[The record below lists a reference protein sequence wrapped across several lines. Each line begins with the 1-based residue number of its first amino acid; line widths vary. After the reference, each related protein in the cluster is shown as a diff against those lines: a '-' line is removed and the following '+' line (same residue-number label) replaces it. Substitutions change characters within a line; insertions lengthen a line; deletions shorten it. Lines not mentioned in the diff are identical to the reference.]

1 MSLVDFLSRL
11 HQNDGSNNHVTS
23 AQRIREAII
32 IILQKQR
39 LFGEVLLQLPRE
51 NDLQLPVMMRLR
63 WEDDRLVLVINPEK
77 LANVRNDELQ
87 SLLEHEALHLIW
99 MHPLHYASYPHQDLV
114 QIATDVAVNQY
125 LTEPPQGTV
134 TLSQLEKAL
143 RQKLMPKL
151 DSQDYLNI
159 LEQLPAEQQEKLHQP
174 GLKLNGGKQEENATT
189 DEVKIADTHN
199 GWQESK
205 TSQQISNQVVRLA
218 NIKQILNR
226 SWRQTPQRDRG
237 LLPGNVR
244 SQLQK
249 VQKTKIV
256 DWRQVFRHQFGL
268 IARGQVNSHARF
280 NRRQPLR
287 MDLPGKVTR
296 LDPAIDIFVD
306 NSGSVTDQEIVQTL
320 TTLEKMLKKTKLT
333 ANVYSF
339 DARVTTKQKLHDGKK
354 LDFRRTGGGGTSFQ
368 CIFDYLHQHHLTKR
382 NRIIIIITDGW
393 GEERIND
400 YHYQNVYWLMMT
412 KANQLSVKEPPGRVL
427 EMRG

>member
-1 MSLVDFLSRL
+1 MSLGDFLARL

-99 MHPLHYASYPHQDLV
+99 MHPLRYASYPHQDLV

-174 GLKLNGGKQEENATT
+174 GLKLNGGKQEENATA

-205 TSQQISNQVVRLA
+205 TSQQVSNQIVRLA
-218 NIKQILNR
+218 NIKRILNN

-296 LDPAIDIFVD
+296 LDPAVDIFID

>member
-1 MSLVDFLSRL
+1 MSLGDFLARL

-51 NDLQLPVMMRLR
+51 NDLQLPAMMGLR
-63 WEDDRLVLVINPEK
+63 WEDNRIVLVINPEK

-99 MHPLHYASYPHQDLV
+99 MHPLRYASYPHQDLV

-134 TLSQLEKAL
+134 TLSQSEKAL

-174 GLKLNGGKQEENATT
+174 GLKLNGGKQEENATA

-296 LDPAIDIFVD
+296 LDPAVDIFID

-320 TTLEKMLKKTKLT
+320 TTVEKMLKKTNLT

-339 DARVTTKQKLHDGKK
+339 DARVTATQKLHDGKK

-393 GEERIND
+393 GEEQINN

-412 KANQLSVKEPPGRVL
+412 KANKLSVKEPPGRVL

>member
-1 MSLVDFLSRL
+1 MSLGDFLARL

-99 MHPLHYASYPHQDLV
+99 MHPLRYASYPHQDLV

-174 GLKLNGGKQEENATT
+174 GLKLNGGKQKENTT
-189 DEVKIADTHN
+189 ADKVKTADTHN

-205 TSQQISNQVVRLA
+205 TSQQISNQIVRLA
-218 NIKQILNR
+218 NIKRILNN

-296 LDPAIDIFVD
+296 LDPAVDIFVD

-339 DARVTTKQKLHDGKK
+339 DDLVTTQQKLHYGKK

-393 GEERIND
+393 GEERINN

>member
-1 MSLVDFLSRL
+1 MSLGDFLARL

-51 NDLQLPVMMRLR
+51 NDLQLPAMMGLR
-63 WEDDRLVLVINPEK
+63 WEDNRLVLVINPEK

-99 MHPLHYASYPHQDLV
+99 MHPLRYASYPHQDLV

-134 TLSQLEKAL
+134 TLSQLEKVL

-174 GLKLNGGKQEENATT
+174 GLKLSGSKQKENATA
-189 DEVKIADTHN
+189 DEVKTPDTHN

-205 TSQQISNQVVRLA
+205 TSQQVSNQIVRLA
-218 NIKQILNR
+218 NIKRILNN

-296 LDPAIDIFVD
+296 LDPAVDIFVD

-320 TTLEKMLKKTKLT
+320 TILEKMLKKTKLT
-333 ANVYSF
+333 ASVYSF

-354 LDFRRTGGGGTSFQ
+354 FDFRRTGGGGTSFQ

-382 NRIIIIITDGW
+382 NRIIIITDGW
-393 GEERIND
+393 GEEQINN

>member
-1 MSLVDFLSRL
+1 MSLGDFLARL

-51 NDLQLPVMMRLR
+51 NDLQLPAMMGLR
-63 WEDDRLVLVINPEK
+63 WEDNRLVLVINPEK

-99 MHPLHYASYPHQDLV
+99 MHPLRYASYPHQDLV

-174 GLKLNGGKQEENATT
+174 GLKLNGGKQKENTT
-189 DEVKIADTHN
+189 ADKVKTADTHN

-205 TSQQISNQVVRLA
+205 TSQQISNQIVRLA
-218 NIKQILNR
+218 NIKRILNN
-226 SWRQTPQRDRG
+226 SWRQTPQRDCG

-382 NRIIIIITDGW
+382 NRIIIITDGW

>member
-1 MSLVDFLSRL
+1 MSLGDFLARL

-51 NDLQLPVMMRLR
+51 NDLQLPAMMGLR
-63 WEDDRLVLVINPEK
+63 WEDNRLVLVINPEK

-99 MHPLHYASYPHQDLV
+99 MHPLRYASYPHQDLV

-159 LEQLPAEQQEKLHQP
+159 LEQLPAEQQEKLHQT
-174 GLKLNGGKQEENATT
+174 GLKLSGSKQKENATA
-189 DEVKIADTHN
+189 DEVKTPDTHN

-205 TSQQISNQVVRLA
+205 TSQQVSNQIVRLA
-218 NIKQILNR
+218 NIKRILNN

-296 LDPAIDIFVD
+296 LDPAVDIFID

-320 TTLEKMLKKTKLT
+320 TILEKMLKKTKLT

-382 NRIIIIITDGW
+382 NRIIIITDGW

>member
-1 MSLVDFLSRL
+1 M
-11 HQNDGSNNHVTS
+11 
-23 AQRIREAII
+23 
-32 IILQKQR
+32 
-39 LFGEVLLQLPRE
+39 
-51 NDLQLPVMMRLR
+51 R

-99 MHPLHYASYPHQDLV
+99 MHPLRYASYPHQDLV

-174 GLKLNGGKQEENATT
+174 GLKLNGGKQKENTT
-189 DEVKIADTHN
+189 ADKVKTADTHN

-205 TSQQISNQVVRLA
+205 TSQQISNQIVRLA
-218 NIKQILNR
+218 NIKRILNN

-296 LDPAIDIFVD
+296 LDPAVDIFVD

-393 GEERIND
+393 GEERINN

>member
-51 NDLQLPVMMRLR
+51 NDLQLPAMMGLR
-63 WEDDRLVLVINPEK
+63 WEDNRLVLVINPEK

-99 MHPLHYASYPHQDLV
+99 MHPLRYASYPHQDLV

-174 GLKLNGGKQEENATT
+174 GLKLNGGKQEENATA

-296 LDPAIDIFVD
+296 LDPAVDIFVD

-320 TTLEKMLKKTKLT
+320 TILEKMLKKTKLT

-382 NRIIIIITDGW
+382 NRIIIITDGW

>member
-1 MSLVDFLSRL
+1 MSLGDFLARL

-99 MHPLHYASYPHQDLV
+99 MHPLRYASYPHQDLV

-134 TLSQLEKAL
+134 TLSQLEKVL

-174 GLKLNGGKQEENATT
+174 GLKLSGSKQKENATA
-189 DEVKIADTHN
+189 DEVKTPDTHN

-205 TSQQISNQVVRLA
+205 TSQQVSNQIVRLA
-218 NIKQILNR
+218 NIKRILNN

-296 LDPAIDIFVD
+296 LDPAVDIFVD

-320 TTLEKMLKKTKLT
+320 TILEKMLKKTKLT

-382 NRIIIIITDGW
+382 NRIIIITDGW

-427 EMRG
+427 EVRG

>member
-51 NDLQLPVMMRLR
+51 NDLQLPAMMGLR
-63 WEDDRLVLVINPEK
+63 WEDNRLVLVINPEK

-99 MHPLHYASYPHQDLV
+99 MHPLRYASYPHQDLV

-174 GLKLNGGKQEENATT
+174 GLKLNGGKQEENATA

-205 TSQQISNQVVRLA
+205 TSQQVSNQIVRLA
-218 NIKQILNR
+218 NIKRILNN

-296 LDPAIDIFVD
+296 LDPAVDIFVD

-382 NRIIIIITDGW
+382 NRIIIITDGW

>member
-1 MSLVDFLSRL
+1 MSLGDFLARL

-99 MHPLHYASYPHQDLV
+99 MHPLRYASYPHQDLV

-174 GLKLNGGKQEENATT
+174 GLKLNGGKQKENTT
-189 DEVKIADTHN
+189 ADKVKTADTHN

-205 TSQQISNQVVRLA
+205 TSQQVSNQIVRLA
-218 NIKQILNR
+218 NIKRILNN

-296 LDPAIDIFVD
+296 LDPAVDIFVD

-382 NRIIIIITDGW
+382 NRIIIITDGW

>member
-51 NDLQLPVMMRLR
+51 NDLQLPAMMGLR
-63 WEDDRLVLVINPEK
+63 WEDNRLVLVINPEK

-99 MHPLHYASYPHQDLV
+99 MHPLRYASYPHQDLV

-174 GLKLNGGKQEENATT
+174 GLKLNGGKQEENATA

-382 NRIIIIITDGW
+382 NRIIIITDGW

>member
-1 MSLVDFLSRL
+1 MSLGDFLARL

-23 AQRIREAII
+23 AQWIREAII

-99 MHPLHYASYPHQDLV
+99 MHPLRYASYPHQDLV

-174 GLKLNGGKQEENATT
+174 GLKLNGGKQKENTT
-189 DEVKIADTHN
+189 ADKVKTADTHN

-205 TSQQISNQVVRLA
+205 TSQQISNQIVRLA
-218 NIKQILNR
+218 NIKRILNN

-296 LDPAIDIFVD
+296 LDPAVDIFID

-339 DARVTTKQKLHDGKK
+339 DARVTAKQKLHDGKK

-393 GEERIND
+393 GEEQINN

>member
-1 MSLVDFLSRL
+1 MSLVHFLSRL
-11 HQNDGSNNHVTS
+11 DQNDGSNNHVTS
-23 AQRIREAII
+23 AERIREAII

-51 NDLQLPVMMRLR
+51 NDLQLPAMMGLR
-63 WEDDRLVLVINPEK
+63 WEDNRLVLVINPEK

-99 MHPLHYASYPHQDLV
+99 MHPLRYASYPHQDLV

-159 LEQLPAEQQEKLHQP
+159 LEHLPAEQQEKLHQP
-174 GLKLNGGKQEENATT
+174 GLKLNGGKQEENATA

-296 LDPAIDIFVD
+296 LDPAVDIFID

-339 DARVTTKQKLHDGKK
+339 DARVTTKQKLHVGKK
-354 LDFRRTGGGGTSFQ
+354 LDFRRSGGGGTSFQ

-393 GEERIND
+393 GEERINN

>member
-1 MSLVDFLSRL
+1 MSLGDFLARL

-99 MHPLHYASYPHQDLV
+99 MHPLRYASYPHQDLV

-125 LTEPPQGTV
+125 LTEPPQVTV
-134 TLSQLEKAL
+134 TLIQFEKAL

-174 GLKLNGGKQEENATT
+174 GLKLNGGKQKENTT
-189 DEVKIADTHN
+189 ADKVKTADTHN

-205 TSQQISNQVVRLA
+205 TSQQISNQIVRLA
-218 NIKQILNR
+218 NIKRILNN

-296 LDPAIDIFVD
+296 LDPAVDIFVD

-393 GEERIND
+393 GEERINN

>member
-1 MSLVDFLSRL
+1 MSLGDFLARL

-39 LFGEVLLQLPRE
+39 HFGEVLLQLPRE
-51 NDLQLPVMMRLR
+51 NDLQLPAMMGLR
-63 WEDDRLVLVINPEK
+63 WEDNRLVLVINPEK

-99 MHPLHYASYPHQDLV
+99 MHPLRYASYPHQDLV

-134 TLSQLEKAL
+134 TLSQSEKAL

-174 GLKLNGGKQEENATT
+174 GLKLNGGKQEENATA

-205 TSQQISNQVVRLA
+205 TSQQISNQIVRLA
-218 NIKQILNR
+218 NIKRILNN

-296 LDPAIDIFVD
+296 LDPAVDIFVD

-393 GEERIND
+393 GEEQINN

-427 EMRG
+427 EMRR

>member
-51 NDLQLPVMMRLR
+51 NDLQLPAMMGLR
-63 WEDDRLVLVINPEK
+63 WEDNRLVLVINPEK

-87 SLLEHEALHLIW
+87 SLLEHEDIKRSW
-99 MHPLHYASYPHQDLV
+99 MHPLRYASYPHQDLV

-174 GLKLNGGKQEENATT
+174 GLKLNGGKQEENATA

-393 GEERIND
+393 GEERIN
-400 YHYQNVYWLMMT
+400 N
-412 KANQLSVKEPPGRVL
+412 
-427 EMRG
+427 

>member
-1 MSLVDFLSRL
+1 MSLGDFLARL

-99 MHPLHYASYPHQDLV
+99 MHPLRYASYPHQDLV

-134 TLSQLEKAL
+134 TLSQLEKVL

-159 LEQLPAEQQEKLHQP
+159 LEQLPAEQQEKLHQT
-174 GLKLNGGKQEENATT
+174 GLKLSGSKQKENATA
-189 DEVKIADTHN
+189 DEVKTPDTHN

-205 TSQQISNQVVRLA
+205 TSQQVSNQIVRLA
-218 NIKQILNR
+218 NIKRILNN

-296 LDPAIDIFVD
+296 LDPAVDIFVD

-320 TTLEKMLKKTKLT
+320 TILEKMLKKTKLT

-382 NRIIIIITDGW
+382 NRIIIITDGW

>member
-1 MSLVDFLSRL
+1 MSLGDFLARL

-23 AQRIREAII
+23 AQWIREAII

-51 NDLQLPVMMRLR
+51 NDLQLPAMMGLR
-63 WEDDRLVLVINPEK
+63 WEDNRLVLVINPEK

-99 MHPLHYASYPHQDLV
+99 MHPLRYASYPHQDLV

-174 GLKLNGGKQEENATT
+174 GLKLNGGKQEENATA

-339 DARVTTKQKLHDGKK
+339 DARVTAKQKLHDGKK

-382 NRIIIIITDGW
+382 NRIIIITDGW
-393 GEERIND
+393 GEEQINN

>member
-1 MSLVDFLSRL
+1 MSLGDFLARL

-51 NDLQLPVMMRLR
+51 NDLQLPAMMGLR
-63 WEDDRLVLVINPEK
+63 WEDNRLVLVINPEK

-99 MHPLHYASYPHQDLV
+99 MHPLRYASYPHQDLV

-174 GLKLNGGKQEENATT
+174 GLKLNGGKQEENATA

-296 LDPAIDIFVD
+296 LDPVVDIFID

-339 DARVTTKQKLHDGKK
+339 DARVTAKQKLHDGKK

-382 NRIIIIITDGW
+382 NRIIIITDGW
-393 GEERIND
+393 GEEQINN

>member
-1 MSLVDFLSRL
+1 
-11 HQNDGSNNHVTS
+11 
-23 AQRIREAII
+23 
-32 IILQKQR
+32 
-39 LFGEVLLQLPRE
+39 
-51 NDLQLPVMMRLR
+51 MMGLR
-63 WEDDRLVLVINPEK
+63 WEDNRLVLVINPEK

-99 MHPLHYASYPHQDLV
+99 MHPLRYASYPHQDLV

-174 GLKLNGGKQEENATT
+174 GLKLNGGKQEENATA

-296 LDPAIDIFVD
+296 LDPAVDIFID

-393 GEERIND
+393 GEEQINN

>member
-1 MSLVDFLSRL
+1 MSLGDFLARL

-99 MHPLHYASYPHQDLV
+99 MHPLRYASYPHQDLV

-134 TLSQLEKAL
+134 TLSQLEKVL

-159 LEQLPAEQQEKLHQP
+159 LEQLPAEQQEKLHQT
-174 GLKLNGGKQEENATT
+174 GLKLSGSKQKENATA
-189 DEVKIADTHN
+189 DEVKTPDTHN

-205 TSQQISNQVVRLA
+205 TSQQVSNQIVRLA
-218 NIKQILNR
+218 NIKRILNN

-296 LDPAIDIFVD
+296 LDPAVDIFVD

-382 NRIIIIITDGW
+382 NRIIIITDGW

>member
-1 MSLVDFLSRL
+1 MSLGDFLARL

-99 MHPLHYASYPHQDLV
+99 MHPLRYASYPHQDLV

-134 TLSQLEKAL
+134 PHSQMQKAL

-174 GLKLNGGKQEENATT
+174 GLKLNGGKQKENTT
-189 DEVKIADTHN
+189 ADKVKTADTHN

-205 TSQQISNQVVRLA
+205 TSQQISNQIVRLA
-218 NIKQILNR
+218 NIKRILNN

-296 LDPAIDIFVD
+296 LDPAVDIFVD

-393 GEERIND
+393 GEERINN

>member
-1 MSLVDFLSRL
+1 MSLGDFLARL

-51 NDLQLPVMMRLR
+51 NDLQLPAMMGLR
-63 WEDDRLVLVINPEK
+63 WEDNRLVLVINPEK

-99 MHPLHYASYPHQDLV
+99 MHPLRYASYPHQDLV

-134 TLSQLEKAL
+134 TLSQSEKAL

-174 GLKLNGGKQEENATT
+174 GLKLNGGKQEENATA

-205 TSQQISNQVVRLA
+205 TSQQISNQIVRLA
-218 NIKQILNR
+218 NIKRILNN

-296 LDPAIDIFVD
+296 LDPAVDIFID

-393 GEERIND
+393 GEEQINN

>member
-1 MSLVDFLSRL
+1 MSLGDFLARL

-99 MHPLHYASYPHQDLV
+99 MHPLRYASYPHQDLV

-174 GLKLNGGKQEENATT
+174 GLKLNGGKQKENTT
-189 DEVKIADTHN
+189 ADKVKTADTHN

-205 TSQQISNQVVRLA
+205 TSQQISNQIVRLA
-218 NIKQILNR
+218 NIKRILNN

-296 LDPAIDIFVD
+296 LDPAVDIFVD

-382 NRIIIIITDGW
+382 NRIIIITDGW

-427 EMRG
+427 EMRR

>member
-1 MSLVDFLSRL
+1 
-11 HQNDGSNNHVTS
+11 
-23 AQRIREAII
+23 
-32 IILQKQR
+32 
-39 LFGEVLLQLPRE
+39 
-51 NDLQLPVMMRLR
+51 MMGLR
-63 WEDDRLVLVINPEK
+63 WEDNRLVLVINPEK

-99 MHPLHYASYPHQDLV
+99 MHPLRYASYPHQDLV

-134 TLSQLEKAL
+134 TLSQLEKVL

-159 LEQLPAEQQEKLHQP
+159 LEQLPAKQQEKLHQP
-174 GLKLNGGKQEENATT
+174 GLKLNGGKQKENATAA
-189 DEVKIADTHN
+189 KIKTADTHN

-205 TSQQISNQVVRLA
+205 TSQQISNQIVRLA
-218 NIKQILNR
+218 NIKRILNN

-237 LLPGNVR
+237 LLPGNVK

-256 DWRQVFRHQFGL
+256 DWRQVLRHQFGV

-296 LDPAIDIFVD
+296 LDPAVDIFVD
-306 NSGSVTDQEIVQTL
+306 NSGSVTDQEISQTL

-339 DARVTTKQKLHDGKK
+339 DAQVTAKQKLHDGKK

-393 GEERIND
+393 GEERINN

-412 KANQLSVKEPPGRVL
+412 KANQLSVKEPPGTVL

>member
-1 MSLVDFLSRL
+1 MSLGDFLARL

-99 MHPLHYASYPHQDLV
+99 MHPLRYASYPHQDLV

-174 GLKLNGGKQEENATT
+174 GLKLNGGKQKENTT
-189 DEVKIADTHN
+189 ADKVKTADTHN

-205 TSQQISNQVVRLA
+205 TSQQISNQIVRLA
-218 NIKQILNR
+218 NIKRILNN

-296 LDPAIDIFVD
+296 LDPAVDIFVD

-393 GEERIND
+393 GEERINN

-412 KANQLSVKEPPGRVL
+412 KANQLSVKEPRGRVL
-427 EMRG
+427 EMRR

>member
-1 MSLVDFLSRL
+1 MSLGDFLARL

-51 NDLQLPVMMRLR
+51 NDLQLPAMMGLR
-63 WEDDRLVLVINPEK
+63 WEDNRLVLVINPEK

-99 MHPLHYASYPHQDLV
+99 MHPLRYASYPHQDLV

-159 LEQLPAEQQEKLHQP
+159 LEQLPAEQQEKLHQT
-174 GLKLNGGKQEENATT
+174 GLKLSGSKQKENATA
-189 DEVKIADTHN
+189 DEVKTPDTHN

-205 TSQQISNQVVRLA
+205 TSQQISNQIVRLA
-218 NIKQILNR
+218 NIKRILNN

-296 LDPAIDIFVD
+296 LDPAVDIFVD

-320 TTLEKMLKKTKLT
+320 TILEKMLKKTKLT

-382 NRIIIIITDGW
+382 NRIIIITDGW

>member
-1 MSLVDFLSRL
+1 MSLGDFLARL

-99 MHPLHYASYPHQDLV
+99 MHPLRYASYPHQDLV
-114 QIATDVAVNQY
+114 QIAADVAVNQY

-174 GLKLNGGKQEENATT
+174 GLKLNGGKQKGNTT
-189 DEVKIADTHN
+189 ADKVKTADTHN

-205 TSQQISNQVVRLA
+205 TSQQISNQIVRLA
-218 NIKQILNR
+218 NIKRILNN

-296 LDPAIDIFVD
+296 LDPAVDIFVD

-393 GEERIND
+393 GEERINN

-427 EMRG
+427 EMRR

>member
-1 MSLVDFLSRL
+1 MSLGDFLARL
-11 HQNDGSNNHVTS
+11 RQNSESNTHVTS

-32 IILQKQR
+32 GILQKQR
-39 LFGEVLLQLPRE
+39 LLGEVLLQLPRE
-51 NDLQLPVMMRLR
+51 NDVRLPAITGLK
-63 WEDDRLVLVINPEK
+63 WEDNRLVLVINSEK
-77 LANVRNDELQ
+77 LASVRDDELQ
-87 SLLEHEALHLIW
+87 NLLEHEALHLIW
-99 MHPLHYASYPHQDLV
+99 MHPLRYASYPHPDLV

-134 TLSQLEKAL
+134 TLSQLEKLL

-174 GLKLNGGKQEENATT
+174 GLKLNGSKQKGNTT
-189 DEVKIADTHN
+189 ADEVKTADTHN

-205 TSQQISNQVVRLA
+205 ASQQVSNQVVRLA

-226 SWRQTPQRDRG
+226 SWKQTPQRDRG
-237 LLPGNVR
+237 LLPGNVQ

-249 VQKTKIV
+249 AHQTKTV
-256 DWRQVFRHQFGL
+256 DWRQVLRHQFGL

-339 DARVTTKQKLHDGKK
+339 DARVTAKQKLHDGKK
-354 LDFRRTGGGGTSFQ
+354 IDFRRTGGGGTSFQ

-393 GEERIND
+393 GEERINN
-400 YHYQNVYWLMMT
+400 YHYPNVYWLMMT